1 MGRIE
6 ISLDEYNS
14 MKNRIKQLEIENVEI
29 RKNNEL
35 LAQNIEQRNDILDDI
50 YNTGLFERI
59 FFWNKNILSQIK
71 KYIE

>member
-35 LAQNIEQRNDILDDI
+35 LAQNIEERNDILDDI

>member
-35 LAQNIEQRNDILDDI
+35 LAQNIEERNDILDDI

-59 FFWNKNILSQIK
+59 FFWNKDILSQIK

>member
-1 MGRIE
+1 
-6 ISLDEYNS
+6 

>member
-35 LAQNIEQRNDILDDI
+35 LAQNIEERNDILDDI
-50 YNTGLFERI
+50 YNSGLFERI

>member
-14 MKNRIKQLEIENVEI
+14 MKDKIKQLEIENVNI

-35 LAQNIEQRNDILDDI
+35 LLQNIEERNDILDDI